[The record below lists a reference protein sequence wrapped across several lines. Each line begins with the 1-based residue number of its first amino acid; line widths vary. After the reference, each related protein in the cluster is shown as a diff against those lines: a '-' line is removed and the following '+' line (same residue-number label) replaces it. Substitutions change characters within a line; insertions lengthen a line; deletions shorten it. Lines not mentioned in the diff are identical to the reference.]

1 MVFNIKS
8 MASFIMIPVISLFIL
23 PVNSRESAYDNDT
36 SLDDNMPNMGV
47 RITTLLKSIINS
59 VK

>member
-1 MVFNIKS
+1 
-8 MASFIMIPVISLFIL
+8 MASFIMMPVISLFIL
-23 PVNSRESAYDNDT
+23 PVNSRESAYDNGT

-47 RITTLLKSIINS
+47 RITTSLKSIINS